1 MEQRQIIEELLK
13 ETERIAKDLGVSI
26 ISLSPQEPSEQ
37 PKEYKKYKADLRMEG
52 SLEQIINFLY
62 KVGNSKLLIKLDRL
76 SFSPKDEQASL
87 LKAET
92 TVSIAVP

>member
-1 MEQRQIIEELLK
+1 
-13 ETERIAKDLGVSI
+13 
-26 ISLSPQEPSEQ
+26 
-37 PKEYKKYKADLRMEG
+37 MEG

-76 SFSPKDEQASL
+76 SFSHKDEQASL